1 MRNLLFLSL
10 IVSILMISGCA
21 SNTNQAPV
29 NVMIMVQD
37 DTADTI
43 PYNHSSMKRLINK
56 VSSDLSRNSI
66 NVYDWPQSNSYN
78 GPRSEA
84 MLVDVAR
91 SYSKATIDYL
101 IVLSAEASVNRS
113 DYSTQISGS
122 VYGKT
127 LALHSGRFKG
137 AYTAKG
143 RSINK
148 DSDCNDYCVNSELG
162 DSLQSAASEL
172 SAEILNSIH
181 NANYTRNT
189 NKDRQRSKQTPINNS
204 PNVVDYTLVLEG
216 FTQQDIANIEE
227 YLPIFSGYQRM
238 RFSANRH
245 QYAEIAYDSS
255 ISRNKLDKNLNRML
269 SEMNVNGA
277 VKISGNTVTVVKTVD
292 QSSTKFD
299 LDGWE

>member
-1 MRNLLFLSL
+1 
-10 IVSILMISGCA
+10 
-21 SNTNQAPV
+21 
-29 NVMIMVQD
+29 
-37 DTADTI
+37 
-43 PYNHSSMKRLINK
+43 MKRLINK
-56 VSSDLSRNSI
+56 VSSDLSRNSV
-66 NVYDWPQSNSYN
+66 NVYDWPQNNRYN

-91 SYSKATIDYL
+91 SYSKTTIDYL
-101 IVLSAEASVNRS
+101 IVLSAEANVKRN
-113 DYSTQISGS
+113 DYSTRISGS

-127 LALHSGRFKG
+127 LALHSGRVKG
-137 AYTAKG
+137 AYNAQG

-148 DSDCNDYCVNSELG
+148 DSDCNDFCVNSELG

-181 NANYTRNT
+181 NISYSQ
-189 NKDRQRSKQTPINNS
+189 NKNRGSQRDTKAPANNS
-204 PNVVDYTLVLEG
+204 PNVVDYTLVFEG
-216 FTQQDIANIEE
+216 FTKQDIADIEE

-238 RFSANRH
+238 RFYANRH

-255 ISRNKLDKNLNRML
+255 ISRNKLDQNLNRML
-269 SEMNVNGA
+269 SEINVSGA
-277 VKISGNTVTVVKTVD
+277 VKITGNTATVVKKSD